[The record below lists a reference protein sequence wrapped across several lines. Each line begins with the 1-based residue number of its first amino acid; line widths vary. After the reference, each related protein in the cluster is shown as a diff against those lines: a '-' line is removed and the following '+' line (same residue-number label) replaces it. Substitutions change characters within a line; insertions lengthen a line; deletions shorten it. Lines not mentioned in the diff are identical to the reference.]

1 MPDNR
6 DNDLHSKIDR
16 LADSQEKQFQKTHQ
30 SQRDQKA
37 HGVTNFAMNILQASQ
52 NKMIGNTQKE
62 VIALDAQETQR
73 WEKQKKHNR
82 GAKNARER
90 ILDTQ
95 DEMMA
100 LMRRGGGSGGGPGGG
115 GSGGGGSARGNRG
128 GANWGN
134 NDAGGPWGP
143 VSGLSGGGRTSNV
156 VDQTGFVD
164 ASKIKKAPVAGEISK
179 TGFLGRRGEQVDVQG
194 RIINERLV
202 GGRRG
207 PGAALR
213 GLRGELIDQRL
224 AGMDNQWATNEK
236 GMRKLTL
243 GGREMARAEVGKDGK
258 TRYRDERT
266 GFFAKEE
273 KFQQSE
279 RRKGLF
285 ETALD
290 STAANTQYQ
299 RRASGYGIQ
308 KQREVMGSAL
318 KKNAGAIQAIVEDN
332 PALAAEMKQLEEL
345 QSKAQGLRGDE
356 GREARQ
362 KVSEQ
367 LGRIKSIDKTGQMDS
382 LLDVKGQR
390 KALESGSGLKDMFNI
405 DQDAGLLQ
413 GTKQFFGIGKDW
425 NRLWGDAGT
434 GGLTN
439 LYSQKTKD
447 RLADERGA
455 LSAGMDTQQSALE
468 LATGK
473 DMLRLTGGDI
483 FEHDPRK
490 GDNLSPA
497 APTLGEQVAQESQQ
511 GKAKAPVRGK
521 ATAGAGGKFTS
532 GTDAEGIQHKQLEE
546 LVKIREVLEQGG
558 FGGGGDGGGGGLFG
572 GWKSGGKKGGR
583 VSRFLGK
590 HGGKLAKAGGVLAVG
605 AGLYTA
611 GKGIMSANQA
621 EDEGTIGAE
630 EAQQQRAEATGE
642 GLGGAAGAIGG
653 MKGGAAL
660 GAAIGSVVPGVGT
673 AIGAFVGGA
682 IGGIAGWYAG
692 SWAGK
697 KVGGAVGDVLD
708 VPEEELKKSE
718 NINRVMLEKIEGRD
732 SSLAGRIKQRAAE
745 KESELLASVADPD
758 ILSDRDK
765 MAIKNAA
772 MASAISEHKEQI
784 DAIGIDRAALADA
797 VEEKTEAGFESAKD
811 SGLYDHDWLG
821 KSELDHSK
829 LGDAT
834 EDQLQAIVQHGDLS
848 DEDMAAVEGKLK
860 EIRQAPIIEKKK
872 RDAEMTALY
881 KDADAVKKHNISVDY
896 QLADEQRKAG
906 IEAQAAHKEKYGDFD
921 ASEEKWDE
929 HLQDSYTRDYYSDPE
944 IQAKWDQARSLERHG
959 EIGMRDAKHAY
970 MEHVDNISHQD
981 RERGMGAMADLKMGR
996 GLKNRGNIR
1005 GLEIDPNNP
1014 WEGWV
1019 GKDAG
1024 YLMSMKVDGTPYS
1037 TQGVTDRYH
1046 ASIEQEMR
1054 GVSGGHRKSKLA
1066 QIFEGTSSQYD
1077 DQGYKLPVQH
1087 DWSKFGPSV
1096 GSGFGKGNKDEGL
1109 LKNAWKKS
1117 MMGRAAEWVLP
1128 GDDGKG
1134 MLVNAK
1140 DMVMGASGAALGF
1153 MGDST
1158 SLSADASPVINNIT
1172 NNNGPAT
1179 PPENLLI
1186 APGTVRT
1193 SDSTIQ
1199 RYQDMRYTG

>member
-1 MPDNR
+1 MADK
-6 DNDLHSKIDR
+6 DTDLHSKVDR
-16 LADSQEKQFQKTHQ
+16 LAENQERQFQKTHKGQ
-30 SQRDQKA
+30 AEQKK
-37 HGVTNFAMNILQASQ
+37 HGVSNFAMNILQASQ

-62 VIALDAQETQR
+62 VIALDAQETER
-73 WEKQKKHNR
+73 WKLQKKHNR
-82 GAKNARER
+82 GAKQARER

-143 VSGLSGGGRTSNV
+143 VSRLSGGGRTSNV

-179 TGFLGRRGEQVDVQG
+179 TGFLGRRGEQIDVQG

-308 KQREVMGSAL
+308 KQREVMGAAL

-332 PALAAEMKQLEEL
+332 PALAAEMKQLEAL
-345 QSKAQGLRGDE
+345 QEKAQGLRGDE

-405 DQDAGLLQ
+405 DQDAGLLE

-447 RLADERGA
+447 RLADEKGA

-497 APTLGEQVAQESQQ
+497 EPTLGEQVAQESQQ
-511 GKAKAPVRGK
+511 GKAKAPVKGK

-772 MASAISEHKEQI
+772 MAASISEHKEQI

-834 EDQLQAIVQHGDLS
+834 EDQLQAIVEHGDLS
-848 DEDMAAVEGKLK
+848 DEDMAAVEGRLK
-860 EIRQAPIIEKKK
+860 EIRTVTPDVQA
-872 RDAEMTALY
+872 
-881 KDADAVKKHNISVDY
+881 VS
-896 QLADEQRKAG
+896 
-906 IEAQAAHKEKYGDFD
+906 
-921 ASEEKWDE
+921 
-929 HLQDSYTRDYYSDPE
+929 
-944 IQAKWDQARSLERHG
+944 
-959 EIGMRDAKHAY
+959 
-970 MEHVDNISHQD
+970 DNIS
-981 RERGMGAMADLKMGR
+981 GM
-996 GLKNRGNIR
+996 
-1005 GLEIDPNNP
+1005 NP
-1014 WEGWV
+1014 WEGRTPDVDNPAKAEMMRQNIDMYGNIHAGPYTMSV
-1019 GKDAG
+1019 GKLGERD
-1024 YLMSMKVDGTPYS
+1024 P
-1037 TQGVTDRYH
+1037 
-1046 ASIEQEMR
+1046 E
-1054 GVSGGHRKSKLA
+1054 LA
-1066 QIFEGTSSQYD
+1066 QEYQYRREQLINDRISAELKKHPGRDSTMVSQKVRAFADSDLQGIMLAEG
-1077 DQGYKLPVQH
+1077 KLQESDFIGNQAMIGGKEATVAEALKQRAILKAKISGKPLPGTYQ
-1087 DWSKFGPSV
+1087 SEEELEARALIEGKPLPAGTFGA
-1096 GSGFGKGNKDEGL
+1096 GEG
-1109 LKNAWKKS
+1109 KKS
-1117 MMGRAAEWVLP
+1117 SWLEKAGAAALGP
-1128 GDDGKG
+1128 IG
-1134 MLVNAK
+1134 MIGTAALSVK
-1140 DMVMGASGAALGF
+1140 DMVMGSSGAALGF
-1153 MGDST
+1153 MGDRVG
-1158 SLSADASPVINNIT
+1158 DAVAGGGAPVVNNIT

>member
-1 MPDNR
+1 MADNR

-16 LADSQEKQFQKTHQ
+16 LAESQEKQFQKTHQ
-30 SQRDQKA
+30 SQRDQKT

-62 VIALDAQETQR
+62 VIALDAQETER
-73 WEKQKKHNR
+73 WKLQKKHNR
-82 GAKNARER
+82 GAKQARER

-345 QSKAQGLRGDE
+345 QSKAQGLRGNE

-447 RLADERGA
+447 RLADEKGA

-497 APTLGEQVAQESQQ
+497 EPTLGEQVAQESQQ
-511 GKAKAPVRGK
+511 GKAKAPVKGK

-532 GTDAEGIQHKQLEE
+532 GTDTEGIQHKQLEE

-558 FGGGGDGGGGGLFG
+558 FGGGGDGGGGGGLFG

-697 KVGGAVGDVLD
+697 KVGGAVGDILD

-834 EDQLQAIVQHGDLS
+834 EDQLQAIVEHGDLS
-848 DEDMAAVEGKLK
+848 DEDMAAVEGRLK
-860 EIRQAPIIEKKK
+860 EIRQAPVIEKKK
-872 RDAEMTALY
+872 REAEMTALY
-881 KDADAVKKHNISVDY
+881 KDADEVKAHNISLEY
-896 QLADEQRKAG
+896 
-906 IEAQAAHKEKYGDFD
+906 QAAQEKLKKGEDTLASIKE
-921 ASEEKWDE
+921 E
-929 HLQDSYTRDYYSDPE
+929 HGLPDSTREVEDPIHGGMMTKPAYSDPE
-944 IQAKWDQARSLERHG
+944 IQSQYMQAKRDILSS
-959 EIGMRDAKHAY
+959 EIDIPRITGRY
-970 MEHVDNISHQD
+970 SEHMDNIPQYRLD
-981 RERGMGAMADLKMGR
+981 REAENRMTPGIQVQRRVDALEGRDPNFDFNSRLTNVIHPETGLRKLDRYGVEDDYNKLIHNEMMGA
-996 GLKNRGNIR
+996 
-1005 GLEIDPNNP
+1005 
-1014 WEGWV
+1014 
-1019 GKDAG
+1019 DAS
-1024 YLMSMKVDGTPYS
+1024 L
-1037 TQGVTDRYH
+1037 GV
-1046 ASIEQEMR
+1046 
-1054 GVSGGHRKSKLA
+1054 RKSKLA
-1066 QIFEGTSSQYD
+1066 QIFSGTTSQYD
-1077 DQGYKLPVQH
+1077 EMGRPLPVQH
-1087 DWSKFGPSV
+1087 DWSKFGA
-1096 GSGFGKGNKDEGL
+1096 GFGKGNKDEGL

-1158 SLSADASPVINNIT
+1158 SKLSADASPVINNIT

>member
-1 MPDNR
+1 MADNNNR

-30 SQRDQKA
+30 SQRDQKT

-62 VIALDAQETQR
+62 VIALDAQETER
-73 WEKQKKHNR
+73 WKLQKKHNR
-82 GAKNARER
+82 GAKQARER

-95 DEMMA
+95 DEMMS

-345 QSKAQGLRGDE
+345 QSKAQGLRGNE

-447 RLADERGA
+447 RLADEKGA

-497 APTLGEQVAQESQQ
+497 EPTLGEQVAQESQQ
-511 GKAKAPVRGK
+511 GKAKAPVKGK

-558 FGGGGDGGGGGLFG
+558 FGGGGDGGGGGGLFG

-834 EDQLQAIVQHGDLS
+834 EDQLQAIVEHGDLS
-848 DEDMAAVEGKLK
+848 DEDMAAVEGRLK
-860 EIRQAPIIEKKK
+860 EIRTVTPEIEVADKGPIKGPS
-872 RDAEMTALY
+872 
-881 KDADAVKKHNISVDY
+881 DADYNRIGLEY
-896 QLADEQRKAG
+896 
-906 IEAQAAHKEKYGDFD
+906 QAARAKEKEGEALKAKVIEKYGEMDS
-921 ASEEKWDE
+921 SEEVAATKGRTHESGVWE
-929 HLQDSYTRDYYSDPE
+929 SGTPAYTRKIYSDPE
-944 IQAKWDQARSLERHG
+944 AQKEWDAAVAMATAGSVEAGSLKGEYKDLRDNIKISESFRNTHIAGTNIPKLMTGPQNISRIHKQMDAIAERHPENVDAFIDPTTG
-959 EIGMRDAKHAY
+959 KNIDERMLDAKY
-970 MEHVDNISHQD
+970 QD
-981 RERGMGAMADLKMGR
+981 MV
-996 GLKNRGNIR
+996 
-1005 GLEIDPNNP
+1005 
-1014 WEGWV
+1014 EGE
-1019 GKDAG
+1019 
-1024 YLMSMKVDGTPYS
+1024 LMS
-1037 TQGVTDRYH
+1037 
-1046 ASIEQEMR
+1046 
-1054 GVSGGHRKSKLA
+1054 
-1066 QIFEGTSSQYD
+1066 
-1077 DQGYKLPVQH
+1077 VQ
-1087 DWSKFGPSV
+1087 GPSL
-1096 GSGFGKGNKDEGL
+1096 GPSGVLGKGNKEGGL

-1117 MMGRAAEWVLP
+1117 MLGRAAEWVLP

-1158 SLSADASPVINNIT
+1158 SKLSADASPVINNIT